1 VTPDIRR
8 APDEHDVTADSA
20 PTVVLIGGVGQLY
33 QSDLDVGRHV
43 AERLGAED
51 LGPGIAVE
59 DMYYGAVE
67 VSHLLHDLRPDALVL
82 VGAEERGR
90 EPGSIER
97 RRIARRMRLDE
108 EAQGS
113 VADAVTG
120 YVSIDLVIGVAE
132 AFDLMPA
139 RVVTIE
145 IEPALTE
152 PGETLS
158 TTVEA
163 AVPELI
169 ERVRGEARRAPML
182 GVADR
187 IRETLEPGR
196 LEPTPALEALE
207 SLLAELDRL
216 DRDGAWGATF
226 RERDRLRLRI
236 GQGETGEGMDHL
248 DWGLWWTLIEEL
260 DRIEKLDAAP

>member
-1 VTPDIRR
+1 MS
-8 APDEHDVTADSA
+8 ADPA

-43 AERLGAED
+43 AEHLGAED
-51 LGPGIAVE
+51 RGPGIAVE

-67 VSHLLHDLRPDALVL
+67 VSHLLYDLRPDALVL

-90 EPGSIER
+90 TPGAIER
-97 RRIARRMRLDE
+97 RRVDRRSRHAE

-132 AFDLMPA
+132 AFDLLPA

-145 IEPALTE
+145 IEPVVTE
-152 PGETLS
+152 PGERLS
-158 TTVEA
+158 AEVEA
-163 AVPELI
+163 VLPELVD
-169 ERVRGEARRAPML
+169 RARREAHRAPVL

-196 LEPTPALEALE
+196 LEAAPAVEALE
-207 SLLAELDRL
+207 SLLGELDRL
-216 DRDGAWGATF
+216 DRDGVWGATF

-260 DRIEKLDAAP
+260 DRIEKLDATP